1 MSAPA
6 QSPPPKSAA
15 ASSDETVH
23 PLVLPAVISGVVAL
37 VLVALFWA
45 TTTPDYRSQTLGS
58 FIAMVV
64 IIIGALL
71 SAMAKPREVGHALA
85 ALFGAAALLAGL
97 GSFSGSLPRLLS
109 LVLVT
114 MGVFALPLT
123 YASFTRRSRPAWAF
137 LAAILGVMGVCTLF
151 GAPKIRALMEV
162 NMWIALMVPGLL
174 VVATSALG
182 MIANDYREAPSFT
195 RRR

>member
-6 QSPPPKSAA
+6 QSPKSSGA

-23 PLVLPAVISGVVAL
+23 PLVLPAIISGVTAL

-45 TTTPDYRSQTLGS
+45 TTTPDYRARTLSS

-64 IIIGALL
+64 VVIGALL
-71 SAMAKPREVGHALA
+71 AAMAKPRQVGHALA
-85 ALFGAAALLAGL
+85 AMFGVAALIAGL
-97 GSFSGSLPRLLS
+97 GSFSGSLPKLLS

-114 MGVFALPLT
+114 MGVFSLPMAL
-123 YASFTRRSRPAWAF
+123 ASYTKKSRPAWAF

-151 GAPKIRALMEV
+151 GAPKIRALLEV

-174 VVATSALG
+174 TVATTALG
-182 MIANDYREAPSFT
+182 MVAGDYREARRFT
-195 RRR
+195 RHR